1 MLCVIGNV
9 QRQYIM
15 TKNFR
20 TILLILLLTIGRL
33 TFSQTCEDF
42 NKKLIHSLPE
52 NFPEK
57 INCKDDMGKKQGWWI
72 NYKKSTD
79 QSLYQMKATP
89 GNTLIHTTT
98 DNSKTISKLATGQQ

>member
-1 MLCVIGNV
+1 
-9 QRQYIM
+9 
-15 TKNFR
+15 
-20 TILLILLLTIGRL
+20 
-33 TFSQTCEDF
+33 
-42 NKKLIHSLPE
+42 
-52 NFPEK
+52 
-57 INCKDDMGKKQGWWI
+57 MGKKQGWWI